1 VLTDGPNFVPHTA
14 PNRAA
19 ACASLLSCDQL
30 VKDPGGLSIGK
41 PRSTVNPKTEV
52 RRASARRAIHPRWAD
67 PSAAAAL
74 AASASVRRGIAPPSR
89 PCNRKIHLAET
100 FLTLRSETPPYQE
113 TEALAPIRTLA
124 HDKRDFT
131 NNIESRQSIHRKPR
145 GTAPHRLYREKG
157 VWYQPLASRR

>member
-1 VLTDGPNFVPHTA
+1 MPHTA

-74 AASASVRRGIAPPSR
+74 AASASVRGDIAPPSR
-89 PCNRKIHLAET
+89 PRNRKIHLAET
-100 FLTLRSETPPYQE
+100 FLTLRSETALHQDI
-113 TEALAPIRTLA
+113 EALAHTRMPARG
-124 HDKRDFT
+124 KRDFT
-131 NNIESRQSIHRKPR
+131 SNIGSGQSIHRKPR
-145 GTAPHRLYREKG
+145 GTVPHRPYREKG
-157 VWYQPLASRR
+157 VWYQPLASRP